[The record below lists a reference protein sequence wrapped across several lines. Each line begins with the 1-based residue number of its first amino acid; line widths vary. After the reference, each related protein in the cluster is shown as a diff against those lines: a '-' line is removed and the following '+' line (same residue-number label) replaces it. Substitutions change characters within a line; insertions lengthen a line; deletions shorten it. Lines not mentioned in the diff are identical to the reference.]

1 MFSDLL
7 NETKGFKYQIT
18 LKVML
23 KKYKPNMEKLNLDQF
38 ISIQQQKQW
47 QIIESILKML
57 FKKFCT
63 GLIIGLM
70 KDLVFIVELIESQ
83 YIKISSYRPLSGS
96 SYVKLPV
103 ELRN

>member
-47 QIIESILKML
+47 QIMESILKML

>member
-1 MFSDLL
+1 M
-7 NETKGFKYQIT
+7 
-18 LKVML
+18 
-23 KKYKPNMEKLNLDQF
+23 
-38 ISIQQQKQW
+38 
-47 QIIESILKML
+47 ESILKML